1 MKYWFYTFF
10 LFFISCLLYNKLSD
24 KSHDYSVT
32 NALGKTNTKT
42 IYKKLKSEST
52 NHEQAVIKNT
62 NHISVYRKEYASS
75 YNKRP
80 VFLEIDSY
88 WDKDRESRYIKYK
101 IDNQI
106 SWQDAVTY
114 VNIGLDTPRYS
125 DICEIEDPE
134 ALDLWVDK
142 YRKLPAKYYPKDL
155 KQIKKKYCSRSL
167 RLRSEACNA
176 FETMCEAAIEDRIR
190 LIAVSAFRDYEYQDK
205 VYYRYYTKK
214 MTINEYTES
223 RDRVSA
229 RAGHSEHQ
237 SGFAVDVGCDE
248 DSLLVEAFE
257 NTKAGIW
264 IANNCVKYGF
274 ILRYPK
280 NKEHITGYKY
290 EPWHFRY
297 LGNDLAEKVHDS
309 GLTYD
314 EFCARNLRT
323 LTEDDM
329 YSYKLS
335 NDSTTHSNATKVK
348 HYAY

>member
-1 MKYWFYTFF
+1 MEW
-10 LFFISCLLYNKLSD
+10 
-24 KSHDYSVT
+24 
-32 NALGKTNTKT
+32 
-42 IYKKLKSEST
+42 
-52 NHEQAVIKNT
+52 
-62 NHISVYRKEYASS
+62 
-75 YNKRP
+75 
-80 VFLEIDSY
+80 
-88 WDKDRESRYIKYK
+88 
-101 IDNQI
+101 
-106 SWQDAVTY
+106 
-114 VNIGLDTPRYS
+114 DTPRYS
-125 DICEIEDPE
+125 NICEIDEPE

-142 YRKLPAKYYPKDL
+142 YRNLPAKYYPNDL
-155 KQIKKKYCSRSL
+155 KQVKKKYCSRSL
-167 RLRSEACNA
+167 KLRSEACDA
-176 FETMCEAAIEDRIR
+176 FETMCEAAIEDGIR

-214 MTINEYTES
+214 MTINEYTTT

-248 DSLLVEAFE
+248 DSLLEESFE

-264 IANNCVKYGF
+264 IAKNCVKYGF

-280 NKEHITGYKY
+280 GKEHITGYKY

-297 LGNDLAEKVHDS
+297 LGHDLAKRVHDS

-323 LTEDDM
+323 LSED
-329 YSYKLS
+329 YISSYELS
-335 NDSTTHSNATKVK
+335 NDSTTHSKATKAK